1 MKYTEAMDS
10 GVAPEIF
17 VSGISRIDKLGPGTV
32 RLTFYS
38 QYEQGNHVVLHLVA
52 DAQQW
57 VDTLLTLVAAAQD
70 RHEEPRLRLVEGLH

>member
-38 QYEQGNHVVLHLVA
+38 QYEDRKSVV
-52 DAQQW
+52 
-57 VDTLLTLVAAAQD
+57 
-70 RHEEPRLRLVEGLH
+70 